1 MSELSLRTTLRHT
14 LATFAS
20 NFGVAMLSFVNVI
33 VITRSLGA
41 AGRGQFVLLIAMANL
56 THYACTFGVQEAHA
70 NLASREPSLRGKLA
84 TFRGE
89 QTARVKQDTLE

>member
-1 MSELSLRTTLRHT
+1 MSELSLRTTFRHT
-14 LATFAS
+14 MTTFAS
-20 NFGVAMLSFVNVI
+20 NLGVATLSFLNVI

-41 AGRGQFVLLIAMANL
+41 TGRGQFVFLIAMANL

-84 TFRGE
+84 TNSVLGALVFG
-89 QTARVKQDTLE
+89 ALGF